1 MGQGDG
7 AARQCGVLA
16 ALRKERGDREGGTSG
31 EKGVLFNFS
40 IKSCYRRR
48 AGNLR
53 RENPCPPPDPMLLPL
68 SELMTLCPYPS
79 CGPYSS
85 PAL

>member
-1 MGQGDG
+1 MGQGDW
-7 AARQCGVLA
+7 AVWQCGVLP
-16 ALRKERGDREGGTSG
+16 ALRKERGDREGGTLG
-31 EKGVLFNFS
+31 EKGVLFNLS
-40 IKSCYRRR
+40 IKSCYRRK

-53 RENPCPPPDPMLLPL
+53 REPPCPPQDPMLLPL
-68 SELMTLCPYPS
+68 SELMILCPYPL